1 MSLRCL
7 IVDDNPE
14 FGRAVRSLLEGQ
26 GIAVVGIATSGAEAD
41 LSVEELRPEVALVDI
56 DLGEESGFDVA
67 RRLVAGAGPTSP
79 KVILISTH
87 DEDEFA
93 DLIEASPA
101 VGFVAKTD
109 LSAPTIRRLVDAAEG

>member
-7 IVDDNPE
+7 IVDDNLD

-26 GIAVVGIATSGAEAD
+26 GIAVVGIATSGAEAN

-67 RRLVAGAGPTSP
+67 RRLADGARPSP

-87 DEDEFA
+87 DEHEFA

-101 VGFVAKTD
+101 IGFVAKTD
-109 LSAPTIRRLVDAAEG
+109 LSEAAIRRLLRRNEG